1 MTAPRTPFADSLRC
15 GRHSCARIG
24 ASGRSRRLALCLA
37 ACLPLVAQAQ
47 SSNVSG
53 TVALSSQ
60 LVDRGQAVTPQTP
73 VLQGAL
79 AWSFAKGWSLGASAS
94 VEAREPDRLAE
105 ALAQIARSW
114 SLSPDWQMQANLVY
128 YDYPGNPHARGF
140 DRTEA
145 GLGWIY
151 RDVLTLGVSAI
162 YPVGKTDH
170 HLHGAADI
178 GFHWPLPR
186 HFALSAGLG
195 VTQTSYTYYAYYG
208 HGHGR
213 YEYESHDTYSYG
225 HAGLLWNNGPWR
237 VEVDRVATSGLTHRR
252 GYPDTAPWMATVSWS
267 F

>member
-1 MTAPRTPFADSLRC
+1 MTMPSALCPDPLCIRHRAGDRTRD
-15 GRHSCARIG
+15 RHRL
-24 ASGRSRRLALCLA
+24 LALLLI
-37 ACLPLVAQAQ
+37 ACLPLAAHAQ
-47 SSNVSG
+47 SSTVSG

-79 AWSFAKGWSLGASAS
+79 SWSFAKGWSVGASAS
-94 VEAREPDRLAE
+94 VEARKPDRFAE
-105 ALAQIARSW
+105 TLAQIARSW

-128 YDYPGNPHARGF
+128 YDYPGNPQSRSF

-145 GLGWIY
+145 GVAWIY
-151 RDVLTLGVSAI
+151 RDVLTLGVAAI

-170 HLHGAADI
+170 HPHGAADI

-186 HFALSAGLG
+186 HFSLSAGLG
-195 VTQTSYTYYAYYG
+195 VTQTTYSYYAYYR

-213 YEYESHDTYSYG
+213 YEYDRRDTYSYG
-225 HAGLLWNNGPWR
+225 HAGLLWNDGPWR
-237 VEVDRVATSGLTHRR
+237 MEVDRVATSGLPHRH
-252 GYPDTAPWMATVSWS
+252 GYPDTAPWVATVSWS